1 MRPKRHPADK
11 RSVGMSENH
20 ADGQLDRESL
30 TAKIAVV
37 SARLAHPLGRFRFAR
52 DLSAHHRLG
61 PRVLAELLAE
71 FSREHLFRTTIE
83 AQLRRY
89 AERPEPTLIRAVGG
103 DRFSPGPM
111 RILGSGYR

>member
-1 MRPKRHPADK
+1 MRPKRRPTEL
-11 RSVGMSENH
+11 SVGMSENH
-20 ADGQLDRESL
+20 VDRQLDREPL
-30 TAKIAVV
+30 TAKIAAVP
-37 SARLAHPLGRFRFAR
+37 ARLAHPLGRFRFAR
-52 DLSAHHRLG
+52 DLSAHHRFG

-89 AERPEPTLIRAVGG
+89 AERPEPTLIHAVGG
-103 DRFSPGPM
+103 DRFSPGAPM